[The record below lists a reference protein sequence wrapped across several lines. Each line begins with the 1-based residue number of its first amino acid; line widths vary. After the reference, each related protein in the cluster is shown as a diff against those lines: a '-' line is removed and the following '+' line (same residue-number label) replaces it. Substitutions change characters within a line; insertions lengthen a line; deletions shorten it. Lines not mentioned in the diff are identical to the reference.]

1 MLGLDKSVNANVEPP
16 ALVSY
21 AITQK
26 CNLHCKHCYSD
37 AAEDKAND
45 ELSLEQS
52 KRLLDQ
58 IGAWGIKLLILDGGE
73 PLCSENFLEMVNYAV
88 HKGLRTTVG
97 SNGTMIDYSTAVQMK
112 QAGVAAI
119 AISVD
124 GATAETHDSL
134 RGEQGSFEKALRG
147 AEACRKAQLPF
158 QFGMVIRKSS
168 YKEVPDMLKLAID
181 SGAFAAEFFD
191 LIQVKRVR
199 SECAD
204 EVLSLEERKSVM
216 EWLAE
221 AQRSSPLP
229 IKVVACPMYPLILKE
244 RNVQPTQ
251 LPQGFLRRVPYWEG
265 GCAAGR
271 NKGYITILSN
281 GDVIPCMLLQARL
294 GNVKNQDI
302 RDIWANSPILQRL
315 RRRELL
321 QGKCGACEYR
331 VQCGGCRGRAY
342 EEKGDI
348 LAEDPGC
355 WIK

>member
-1 MLGLDKSVNANVEPP
+1 M
-16 ALVSY
+16 
-21 AITQK
+21 
-26 CNLHCKHCYSD
+26 
-37 AAEDKAND
+37 
-45 ELSLEQS
+45 
-52 KRLLDQ
+52 
-58 IGAWGIKLLILDGGE
+58 
-73 PLCSENFLEMVNYAV
+73 
-88 HKGLRTTVG
+88 
-97 SNGTMIDYSTAVQMK
+97 
-112 QAGVAAI
+112 
-119 AISVD
+119 
-124 GATAETHDSL
+124 
-134 RGEQGSFEKALRG
+134 
-147 AEACRKAQLPF
+147 
-158 QFGMVIRKSS
+158 
-168 YKEVPDMLKLAID
+168 
-181 SGAFAAEFFD
+181 
-191 LIQVKRVR
+191 
-199 SECAD
+199 
-204 EVLSLEERKSVM
+204 
-216 EWLAE
+216 
-221 AQRSSPLP
+221 
-229 IKVVACPMYPLILKE
+229 ILKE